1 VGNLSA
7 NIAILSAKKKR
18 ELLHTNGD
26 VKRKINFNIIYI
38 QRSQFLEEL

>member
-18 ELLHTNGD
+18 ELLHMNGD
-26 VKRKINFNIIYI
+26 VKRKINFNII
-38 QRSQFLEEL
+38 QRSQYLEEL